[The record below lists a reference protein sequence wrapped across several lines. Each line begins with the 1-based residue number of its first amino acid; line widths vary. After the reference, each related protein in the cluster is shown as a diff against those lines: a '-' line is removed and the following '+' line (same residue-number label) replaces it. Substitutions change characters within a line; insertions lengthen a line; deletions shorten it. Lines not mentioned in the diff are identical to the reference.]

1 LGFIQNFDLNFP
13 HPTGNA
19 MDKLMISHLAQMEA
33 DREDETDED
42 YAMEAA
48 AAALL
53 MHIGAEESCLAHAQ
67 NCLPT
72 RLL

>member
-1 LGFIQNFDLNFP
+1 
-13 HPTGNA
+13 

-33 DREDETDED
+33 DREDETDVD

-67 NCLPT
+67 NCLPAH
-72 RLL
+72 LL